1 MIGRS
6 PGAGRP
12 TSRSAPRWGY
22 AIAPAD
28 ETSIFYEHWEGP
40 PGGSARLPVVLC
52 DGIGCSG
59 YVWRYL
65 RPALD
70 DRPVVHPHYRGH
82 GRSRAPRDPARV
94 AIADLADDIA
104 AVLDDAG
111 IDRVVAIGH
120 SMGVQVALEAF
131 RRHPSRI
138 GALVLACGAPSN
150 PLRTFRGA
158 ATLDELLPEIAT
170 WIGRAPRLVNA
181 IARRA
186 LPTRL
191 AYEIAAR
198 LEIRRELVE
207 PMDFM
212 PYLDGI
218 ARLDAQLFVRMLGEA
233 GRHSAEDVL
242 PSVDVPALVIA
253 GAHDGFTPPERSRA
267 MAEAIPN
274 AVLVEVV
281 NGSHTSPIERP
292 HLVNDAVREFLGAR
306 VDPPQGR

>member
-1 MIGRS
+1 MVDRL
-6 PGAGRP
+6 
-12 TSRSAPRWGY
+12 APRWGY
-22 AIAPAD
+22 AISPAD
-28 ETSIFYEHWEGP
+28 ETSIFFEHWEGP
-40 PGGSARLPVVLC
+40 GGAGRVPAVLC

-70 DRPVVHPHYRGH
+70 DRGVVHAHYRGH
-82 GRSRAPRDPARV
+82 GRSRVPRDPARV
-94 AIADLADDIA
+94 AITDLADDLA
-104 AVLDDAG
+104 AVLDEAEL
-111 IDRVVAIGH
+111 DRAVAIGH
-120 SMGVQVALEAF
+120 SMGVQVALEAY
-131 RRHPSRI
+131 RRHPARI
-138 GALVLACGAPSN
+138 AGLILVCGAPSN

-158 ATLDELLPEIAT
+158 ATLDERLPEIAT

-191 AYEIAAR
+191 AYELAAR

-207 PMDFM
+207 PTDFM

-242 PSVDVPALVIA
+242 PSIEVPVLVIA
-253 GAHDGFTPPERSRA
+253 GARDGFTPPERSRA
-267 MAEAIPN
+267 MADAIPG
-274 AVLVEVV
+274 AALVEIT
-281 NGSHTSPIERP
+281 NGSHTTPIERP
-292 HLVNDAVREFLGAR
+292 DVVNRAVQDFLGSR